1 MGAEYLFYVKSIAT
15 FTPTFYGFIIS
26 ALQMFTG
33 LYGGFTG
40 ILMCGDFK
48 FTGFACYLHSLQ
60 SFLQGIRWHRDATGI
75 PYISHR
81 EIMYKM
87 WENQMTEFIGEL
99 NLICMKNIQYA

>member
-1 MGAEYLFYVKSIAT
+1 MIT
-15 FTPTFYGFIIS
+15 
-26 ALQMFTG
+26 LQMFTG

-40 ILMCGDFK
+40 ILTCGDFK

-60 SFLQGIRWHRDATGI
+60 SLLQGIRWYRDATGI

-87 WENQMTEFIGEL
+87 WENQMTEFMGEL